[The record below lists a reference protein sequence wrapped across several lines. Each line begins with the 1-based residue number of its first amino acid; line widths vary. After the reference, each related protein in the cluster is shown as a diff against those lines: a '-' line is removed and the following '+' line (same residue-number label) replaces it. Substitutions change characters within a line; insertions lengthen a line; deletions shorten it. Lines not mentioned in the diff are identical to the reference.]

1 MIDILSIIILLVV
14 VGFGLWLVEQIP
26 MDATV
31 KRIIIGLAIFLI
43 IIWVLQSLGL
53 FASGGL
59 LSR

>member
-1 MIDILSIIILLVV
+1 MIDILSIIVLLVV

-31 KRIIIGLAIFLI
+31 KKIIIGLAIFLI

-53 FASGGL
+53 FASGGI